1 MQRIDVTELKRRL
14 DAGSSTKLLD
24 VREPWEYDICQI
36 PGSFNVPMSQI
47 LNRLE
52 ELDKDAVTVVVCHHG
67 ARSYQVAAYLENNGF
82 SDVTNL
88 DGGISAWA
96 EQIDNTMPK
105 Y

>member
-1 MQRIDVTELKRRL
+1 MQRIDVTELKLRL
-14 DAGSSTKLLD
+14 DAGRSCNLLD
-24 VREPWEYDICQI
+24 VREPWEYEICQI
-36 PGSFNVPMSQI
+36 PGSVNVPMSQI

-52 ELDKDAVTVVVCHHG
+52 ELDKNAVTVVICHHG

-82 SDVTNL
+82 RDITNL
-88 DGGISAWA
+88 DGGICAWA